1 GGAPGGRGGARAAP
15 GGPPPAPRCDAP
27 WSPCT
32 EPGSR
37 RARCPVRRGAAGRTS
52 RHDGRPAGAR
62 RRSPRA
68 PDVPGTR
75 PPASRRWRRHR
86 PRWRPPAPP
95 PRGRRP
101 WRGAWFGGGP
111 LRPPSWP
118 ARPSGARATV
128 AETPRAASRRQR
140 GAATAPLETRKEP
153 GLRVTPLSRGGTPV
167 EEISFDD
174 IARIKSK
181 ISDTFGD
188 WSDPLEVTQ
197 DMINRF
203 AELTGDHQWIHVDV
217 ERAKRES
224 PFGGTIAHGFLTLS
238 LLPAMR
244 SKAAWKVVGY
254 GNATNYGANKLRFVS
269 PVPAGAKVHSHGR
282 LIGVESH

>member
-1 GGAPGGRGGARAAP
+1 MEDIR
-15 GGPPPAPRCDAP
+15 
-27 WSPCT
+27 
-32 EPGSR
+32 
-37 RARCPVRRGAAGRTS
+37 
-52 RHDGRPAGAR
+52 
-62 RRSPRA
+62 
-68 PDVPGTR
+68 
-75 PPASRRWRRHR
+75 
-86 PRWRPPAPP
+86 
-95 PRGRRP
+95 
-101 WRGAWFGGGP
+101 
-111 LRPPSWP
+111 
-118 ARPSGARATV
+118 
-128 AETPRAASRRQR
+128 
-140 GAATAPLETRKEP
+140 
-153 GLRVTPLSRGGTPV
+153 
-167 EEISFDD
+167 FDD
-174 IARIKSK
+174 IAALKSK

-282 LIGVESH
+282 LIGVETASQGDADDAGDRGPRRRQRSARAALRDGRALPPGGEARLSGSSDRRRTEPPGRSGRHVSPDRGERRGLPAHRLAAE